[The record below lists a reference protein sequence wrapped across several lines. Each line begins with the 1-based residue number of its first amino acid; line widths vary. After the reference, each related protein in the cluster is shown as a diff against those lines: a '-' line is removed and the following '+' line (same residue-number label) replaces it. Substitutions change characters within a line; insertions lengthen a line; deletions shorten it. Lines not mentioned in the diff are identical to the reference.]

1 MSSTF
6 SVRPSMRMSELQSVS
21 PNTGLPFAHWHEM
34 DESEIAVR
42 LERLDKASEV
52 LQADSRLRRD
62 VLARC
67 LTALEAADEELRS
80 LTVTEVGKT
89 PQEAAAELPYAASF
103 LQAAR
108 DLVDAYPFH
117 SGTGEGRAVTEV
129 PRGLG
134 LLIAPY
140 NDPVAGLT
148 RKLGPCLAAG
158 AGAILKPSGLG
169 VQCALA
175 LGRVFSAEGLDDFVL
190 VLPTA
195 RHDVIGRL
203 IAEDRVGTVSFTGS
217 TGAGLGLAV
226 RAAEHA
232 KGFVGEL
239 GGTNPFVVLADADID
254 KAVADLVSRK
264 LRAAGQACSAQNIVH
279 VERPLFDEVVA
290 RVAEAFSAV
299 AYGPSD
305 AAGVTMGPVRTAN
318 AVDDLAR
325 TSVRLGQ
332 EGGHRVTG
340 GISQGA
346 AGAAFLYAPTLYRVL
361 EPGLLAQEEIFGP
374 LLGIAPF
381 DDGESLR
388 TTLSRNRQ
396 PLALYVYGRDEER
409 IEHLVS
415 GLRYGS
421 IGVNTT
427 AIQGAHVPTG
437 GFRHAGIGRE
447 GGRWGLSEF
456 LTTINRRSERG

>member
-1 MSSTF
+1 
-6 SVRPSMRMSELQSVS
+6 MSELQSIS
-21 PNTGLPFAHWHEM
+21 PNTGRPFAAWEEL
-34 DESEIAVR
+34 DEAELLA
-42 LERLDKASEV
+42 RLDRLTRASEA
-52 LQADSRLRRD
+52 LQADLRLRRD

-67 LTALEAADEELRS
+67 LGALQAANEELLS
-80 LTVTEVGKT
+80 LAVAEVGKT

-108 DLVDAYPFH
+108 DLVDEYPFT
-117 SGTGEGRAVTEV
+117 TGVGAGRSVTEV

-175 LGRVFSAEGLDDFVL
+175 LARALSTEGLDDFVL

-195 RHDVIGRL
+195 RHELTGRL
-203 IAEDRVGTVSFTGS
+203 VADDRIGTVSFTGS
-217 TGAGLGLAV
+217 TRAGLRLAV
-226 RAAEHA
+226 QAAEHA
-232 KGFVGEL
+232 KGFLGEL
-239 GGTNPFVVLADADID
+239 GGTNPFVILADADLE
-254 KAVADLVSRK
+254 KAVDDLVSRK
-264 LRAAGQACSAQNIVH
+264 LRAAGQACSAQNVVH
-279 VERPLFDEVVA
+279 VERPVFDEVVA

-318 AVDDLAR
+318 AVDHLAR
-325 TSVRLGQ
+325 ASVRLEQEAGQ
-332 EGGHRVTG
+332 LVTG
-340 GISQGA
+340 GIRQCP
-346 AGAAFLYAPTLYRVL
+346 AGTAFLAAPTLYRVQDG
-361 EPGLLAQEEIFGP
+361 GLLAQEEVFGP

-381 DDGESLR
+381 DDGDSLR
-388 TTLSRNRQ
+388 MTLARNRQ
-396 PLALYVYGRDEER
+396 PLALYVYGRDDDR

-437 GFRHAGIGRE
+437 GFGHAGIGRE
-447 GGRWGLSEF
+447 GGRWGLAEF

>member
-1 MSSTF
+1 
-6 SVRPSMRMSELQSVS
+6 MSELQSIS
-21 PNTGLPFAHWHEM
+21 PNTGRPFAVWQEL
-34 DESEIAVR
+34 DEAQMAA
-42 LERLDKASEV
+42 RLDRLAKASEAMAGD
-52 LQADSRLRRD
+52 LGLRRD

-67 LTALEAADEELRS
+67 LAALDTANEELRS

-103 LQAAR
+103 LKATR
-108 DLVDAYPFH
+108 ELVDDYPFTYSTDEGH
-117 SGTGEGRAVTEV
+117 SIREV

-169 VQCALA
+169 IQCALA
-175 LGRVFSAEGLDDFVL
+175 LARALSAQGLDDFVF
-190 VLPTA
+190 VIPTE
-195 RHDVIGRL
+195 RHELIGQL
-203 IAEDRVGTVSFTGS
+203 IAEDCVGTVSFTGS
-217 TGAGLGLAV
+217 TRVGLGLAV
-226 RAAEHA
+226 KAAEHA
-232 KGFVGEL
+232 KSFVGEL
-239 GGTNPFVVLADADID
+239 GGTNPFVILEDADIE

-279 VERPLFDEVVA
+279 VDRALFDEVVA
-290 RVAEAFSAV
+290 RVAEAFAAV

-305 AAGVTMGPVRTAN
+305 TNGVTMGPVRTAG
-318 AVDDLAR
+318 AVAGLAR
-325 TSVRLGQ
+325 AAERLEKENGQ
-332 EGGHRVTG
+332 LVAG
-340 GISQGA
+340 GISEGSE
-346 AGAAFLYAPTLYRVL
+346 GSAFLAPPTLYRVR

-381 DDGESLR
+381 DDLETLR
-388 TTLSRNRQ
+388 TTLSQNRQ
-396 PLALYVYGRDEER
+396 PLALYIYDGNGER

>member
-1 MSSTF
+1 
-6 SVRPSMRMSELQSVS
+6 MSEHQSIS
-21 PNTGLPFAHWHEM
+21 PNTGRPFAVWGEM
-34 DESEIAVR
+34 DEAELSA
-42 LERLDKASEV
+42 RLDRLDRATEA
-52 LQADSRLRRD
+52 LQDDLVLRRD
-62 VLARC
+62 VLSRC
-67 LTALEAADEELRS
+67 LAALHAANEELQA

-89 PQEAAAELPYAASF
+89 PGEAAAELPYAASF
-103 LQAAR
+103 LEAAR
-108 DLVDAYPFH
+108 GLVDDYAFTTA
-117 SGTGEGRAVTEV
+117 TGDGRWVREV

-148 RKLGPCLAAG
+148 RKLAPCLAAG

-175 LGRVFSAEGLDDFVL
+175 LARALSAEGLDDVVL

-195 RHDVIGRL
+195 RHDLIGRL
-203 IAEDRVGTVSFTGS
+203 IAEDRIGTVSFTGS
-217 TGAGLGLAV
+217 THVGLRLAV
-226 RAAEHA
+226 QAAEHA

-239 GGTNPFVVLADADID
+239 GGTNPFVVLADADVD

-279 VERPLFDEVVA
+279 VERRLFDEVVT
-290 RVAEAFSAV
+290 RVAEAFAAV
-299 AYGPSD
+299 AHGPSD
-305 AAGVTMGPVRTAN
+305 MSGVTMGPVRTAG
-318 AVDDLAR
+318 AVDTLAR
-325 TSVRLGQ
+325 AAGRLEAENGQ
-332 EGGHRVTG
+332 LVAG
-340 GISQGA
+340 GITQGS
-346 AGAAFLYAPTLYRVL
+346 AGSAFLAAPTLFRVR
-361 EPGLLAQEEIFGP
+361 EAGLLAQEEIFGP

-381 DDGESLR
+381 DNLEVLR
-388 TTLSRNRQ
+388 KTLSRNRQ
-396 PLALYVYGRDEER
+396 PLALYVYGRDDAR

-437 GFRHAGIGRE
+437 GFLHAGIGRE

-456 LTTINRRSERG
+456 LTTINHRNERG